1 MYWWWH
7 GSVNFRI
14 RIECNIY
21 SCVVYLHF
29 HRAIHVFFQFF
40 PFFENASTF
49 SRSDFNRIGGE
60 NEDTNDCI
68 VFMFPLFIDISLRFV
83 IYLSLVGN
91 SQKHMSI
98 SILIILM
105 QFQRSKPLYLYIRC
119 FHTIHYMLGDY
130 MLWHTNIYSKRRYI
144 YNISTVVK
152 NHTKHTKNINIK
164 RGKRGDRRGS
174 KSRANR

>member
-1 MYWWWH
+1 MCIDDDTDRSIFAYGLNVIFTLVSFIYIFIERSMYFFN
-7 GSVNFRI
+7 S
-14 RIECNIY
+14 
-21 SCVVYLHF
+21 F
-29 HRAIHVFFQFF
+29 HS
-40 PFFENASTF
+40 STF

-68 VFMFPLFIDISLRFV
+68 VFMFPLFIDISLRCV

-98 SILIILM
+98 SILIILV

-130 MLWHTNIYSKRRYI
+130 MLWHTNIYS
-144 YNISTVVK
+144 
-152 NHTKHTKNINIK
+152 
-164 RGKRGDRRGS
+164 
-174 KSRANR
+174 